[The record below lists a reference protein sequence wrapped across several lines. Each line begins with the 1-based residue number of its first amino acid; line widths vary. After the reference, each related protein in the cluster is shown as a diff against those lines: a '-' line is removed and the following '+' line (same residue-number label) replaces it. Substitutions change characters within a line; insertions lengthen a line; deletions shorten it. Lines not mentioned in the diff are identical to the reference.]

1 MTKSKVLHRIAD
13 GLKLS
18 FRVLKEMIRSYD
30 EHDCALRAAGLA
42 YHVLLSLFPL
52 LLFLVYSGGYVL
64 SSQAIN
70 DSLSNY
76 LRTTLPEVAPTVER
90 VLEQTIAARGSL
102 GVLGALLLLW
112 SASVVFS
119 SLSTTLNVIWG
130 ASARPFWRQRLLAL
144 LTVLTIGLLFISS
157 NWLSALTVWPWRIV
171 SPISEWGLS
180 PLIEATFTT
189 LFFWVIFRMLP
200 NRQIHAGASFVGAV
214 LAGILWKAA
223 KSGFTWFLGSGL
235 SNYGFVYG
243 SLASVVSLMLWIYL
257 SGAILFL
264 GAVFGSTLE
273 KTIQERSVKAQAPPE
288 DVA

>member
-1 MTKSKVLHRIAD
+1 LNET
-13 GLKLS
+13 
-18 FRVLKEMIRSYD
+18 IRSYD

-64 SSQAIN
+64 SSQAISE
-70 DSLSNY
+70 SLSTY
-76 LRTTLPEVAPTVER
+76 LQTTLPAVAPTVER
-90 VLEQTIAARGSL
+90 VLEQTVAARGSL

-119 SLSTTLNVIWG
+119 SLSTTLNVIWS
-130 ASARPFWRQRLLAL
+130 ASARPFWRQRLLAIV
-144 LTVLTIGLLFISS
+144 TVLALGLLFISS
-157 NWLSALTVWPWRIV
+157 NWLSALTVWPWRIS
-171 SPISEWGLS
+171 SPIARWGLS
-180 PLIEATFTT
+180 PLIEPTFTT

-214 LAGILWKAA
+214 FAGVLWKVA

-264 GAVFGSTLE
+264 GAVFGATLE
-273 KTIQERSVKAQAPPE
+273 KVLRERSGNT
-288 DVA
+288 

>member
-1 MTKSKVLHRIAD
+1 VPKTKFIHSISEAT
-13 GLKLS
+13 KLS
-18 FRVLKEMIRSYD
+18 IRIIKETVRSYD

-52 LLFLVYSGGYVL
+52 LLFLVYSGSYVL
-64 SSQAIN
+64 SSQAISE
-70 DSLSNY
+70 SLSTY
-76 LRTTLPEVAPTVER
+76 LQTTLPSVAPMVER
-90 VLEQTIAARGSL
+90 VLEQTITARSSL

-130 ASARPFWRQRLLAL
+130 ALARPFWRQRLLAIV
-144 LTVLTIGLLFISS
+144 TVLAIGLLFISS
-157 NWLSALTVWPWRIV
+157 NWLSAITVWPWTIS
-171 SPISEWGLS
+171 SPITRWGLS
-180 PLIEATFTT
+180 PLIEPTFTI

-200 NRQIHAGASFVGAV
+200 NRKIHAGASLVGAV
-214 LAGILWKAA
+214 LGGILWKAA
-223 KSGFTWFLGSGL
+223 KSGFTWFLSSGL

-264 GAVFGSTLE
+264 GAEFGSTLE
-273 KTIQERSVKAQAPPE
+273 RTIQERSGKT
-288 DVA
+288 